1 MTLESQY
8 KQYQIKNP
16 ESLLSFEEWME
27 KVHKPFIKNAIEQT
41 KDKNEKH

>member
-27 KVHKPFIKNAIEQT
+27 KVLKPYLKDAIEQI
-41 KDKNEKH
+41 EKLKK